1 MKGGLGNQLFQW
13 YFAHS
18 LLQRKFIVE
27 TGSYQTENRGRPR
40 NLEIGMLRS
49 GCSHAYFVRNIF
61 LSFIIERIMSFM
73 AKMWEFRNLR
83 SLVEK
88 FGYVREDTRSNYPS
102 TVLEIR
108 GYHFLDGYFQDT
120 RKLLNVSELISQE
133 MWPILQKI
141 YLEFQKRNGI
151 PTKYDVIHVRRAD
164 FSEAIK
170 SDAHIGILDDK
181 WYIENYPKN
190 SDYLILLTEDAKEC
204 ENLVDVI
211 RPNLVLDSQE
221 STAWEALAVMA
232 FCDSGLGSNSTL
244 SWWGAR
250 MACERGGNFILPGNW
265 SQHGNIDINRF
276 LIERIKYVR
285 PIWYK

>member
-18 LLQRKFIVE
+18 LLKEKFIVE
-27 TGSYQTENRGRPR
+27 TASYQTENKGRSR
-40 NLEIGMLRS
+40 SLEIGILSSR
-49 GCSHAYFVRNIF
+49 CSHGYFVRSIF
-61 LSFIIERIMSFM
+61 LSFIIERIMSLM
-73 AKMWEFRNLR
+73 AKMWEYRNLR

-102 TVLEIR
+102 TVL
-108 GYHFLDGYFQDT
+108 GKKGVQLLDGYFQDN
-120 RKLLNVSELISQE
+120 RKLLVVSELISQE
-133 MWPILQKI
+133 MWPTLRKI
-141 YLEFQKRNGI
+141 FSDFQKRYRI
-151 PTKYDVIHVRRAD
+151 PAKYEVLHVRRAD
-164 FSEAIK
+164 FSEALK

-265 SQHGNIDINRF
+265 SQHGNIDDNRF
-276 LIERIKYVR
+276 LIERVRYVR
-285 PIWYK
+285 PIWFK